1 MHEAWEEVMGVG
13 CCCWAFPGRV
23 RALGG
28 KERGGFTS
36 AWLQGAANIGNGT
49 GGLGKETESALA
61 GN

>member
-1 MHEAWEEVMGVG
+1 MGVG